1 MNNLIVWQEIFVL
14 EKKEFSII
22 NQKLKARKEM
32 GKYMF
37 YQLGY
42 QSLKMT
48 EIIASLLLNIQCY
61 YVSILELNSCMLTRV
76 LTRKQLELIYYHRDK
91 PG

>member
-1 MNNLIVWQEIFVL
+1 MNNLIVWQEIFAL